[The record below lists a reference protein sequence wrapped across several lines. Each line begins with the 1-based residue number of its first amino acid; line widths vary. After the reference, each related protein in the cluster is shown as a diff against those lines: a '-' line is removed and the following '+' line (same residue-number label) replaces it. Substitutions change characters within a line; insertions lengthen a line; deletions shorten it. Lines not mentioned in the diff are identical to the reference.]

1 MADEKNNPSATGA
14 KKKPKKKTADTI
26 STIIFVVLIIAMV
39 VITIMLLRLPK
50 SKIYSKVY
58 NNQIETLVEVYTNGE
73 VDLAVSIDGERTIQQ
88 GTYTVVGEKE
98 ENSYNGEYEAIFKG
112 ETEVKVNMVI
122 KDDKLTLTYDD
133 GTVIEFKEREES

>member
-14 KKKPKKKTADTI
+14 KKKPKKKTADTV

-73 VDLAVSIDGERTIQQ
+73 VDLAVSVDGERTIQQ
-88 GTYTVVGEKE
+88 GTYTVVGKKT

-122 KDDKLTLTYDD
+122 KDDTLTLTYDD

>member
-1 MADEKNNPSATGA
+1 M
-14 KKKPKKKTADTI
+14 
-26 STIIFVVLIIAMV
+26 
-39 VITIMLLRLPK
+39 
-50 SKIYSKVY
+50 
-58 NNQIETLVEVYTNGE
+58 VEVYTNGE
-73 VDLAVSIDGERTIQQ
+73 VDLAVSVDGERTIQQ